1 MLKKVY
7 IIVHNFFKS
16 LKKNEFIEI
25 FILPLI
31 CTILLYIFLNNKI
44 NDFSAFSK
52 DFNNTVI
59 SITSLL
65 AAFGLASVSMYYLFI
80 TIKK

>member
-1 MLKKVY
+1 M
-7 IIVHNFFKS
+7 
-16 LKKNEFIEI
+16 
-25 FILPLI
+25 
-31 CTILLYIFLNNKI
+31 NNKI